1 MTQCPR
7 CDRAVSAADSTCPA
21 CGQVLAAADASG
33 SGGAAAASGGQRP
46 AHLSVLDSSPPA
58 VAEGAGPTLPPPPK
72 PRLVSR
78 AGPAMPAP
86 TARADDTAQGGGAA
100 GWLARLEAAKRVPGA
115 STGPG
120 EPAPTPVPSGSTAPA
135 LARGSEGSASAAQVD
150 VRPPPL
156 PPPLPSQ
163 KPKAEA
169 FAPKPAHLLVA
180 ELEAQER
187 VTREAKA
194 RRSSALGS
202 VEDEISKSEIAKVEI
217 PKPETEIAERHLPRW
232 VVPVA
237 AALVVVGL
245 VVAYV
250 VAEKKAPVVVAEADP
265 EVRARTE
272 RLRKANAAIEEG
284 HALFD
289 AKDPA
294 KIDLAIAAYRRA
306 LEIDPKYPR
315 AERALGVAY
324 AAKGDDAEAASHY
337 KRFLEL
343 DPKAADAAQV
353 RAIVEKYESKAKKP

>member
-21 CGQVLAAADASG
+21 CGQALGDAG
-33 SGGAAAASGGQRP
+33 SEGAASASGGQRP
-46 AHLSVLDSSPPA
+46 AHLAVLDSSPPA
-58 VAEGAGPTLPPPPK
+58 SAAGASVPPPK

-86 TARADDTAQGGGAA
+86 PARADDTAQGGSAA

-115 STGPG
+115 GTGPG
-120 EPAPTPVPSGSTAPA
+120 EPIPTPVPSGSAPP
-135 LARGSEGSASAAQVD
+135 ARAASANGTHGAAQVD
-150 VRPPPL
+150 ARPPPL

-163 KPKAEA
+163 KPKPEA

-217 PKPETEIAERHLPRW
+217 PKPETEIAEKHLPRW
-232 VVPVA
+232 VVPLA
-237 AALVVVGL
+237 ASVVVVGL

-265 EVRARTE
+265 EVRAKTE